1 MKNLEHLITEA
12 NSIETLDELYTF
24 VENMIDQYAAG
35 KQEMH
40 RSKLRSIKS
49 TVEMGIGKKEYLE
62 RHAREKLFVLIGNVC
77 LNQKV
82 L

>member
-1 MKNLEHLITEA
+1 MKNLEYLITEA
-12 NSIETLDELYTF
+12 NAIKSLEELYTF
-24 VENMIDQYAAG
+24 VDNMIEQYAAG

-40 RSKLRSIKS
+40 REKLRAIKS
-49 TVEMGIGKKEYLE
+49 TVEMGIGKKAYLE

-77 LNQKV
+77 LNEKV